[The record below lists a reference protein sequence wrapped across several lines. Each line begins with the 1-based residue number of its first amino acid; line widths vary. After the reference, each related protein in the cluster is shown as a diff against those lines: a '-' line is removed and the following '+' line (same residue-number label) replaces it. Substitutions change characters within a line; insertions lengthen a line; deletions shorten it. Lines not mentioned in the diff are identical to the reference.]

1 MQVEDSTLEKAV
13 FGVFRDQQLVAQ
25 QGLAF
30 SDLQDSWYQTG
41 LRTDD
46 LRDAVRVLLE
56 QEFITID
63 SRDGGML
70 LTLTQQGAQRATQ
83 FGIRLSRLRT
93 DPRVS
98 ACRRLLRARRRR
110 SPGANAEAAQ
120 QRRQSDAA

>member
-93 DPRVS
+93 DLRDTVT
-98 ACRRLLRARRRR
+98 LLRARRRR

>member
-1 MQVEDSTLEKAV
+1 MQMEDSTLEKAV

-93 DPRVS
+93 DLRDTVT
-98 ACRRLLRARRRR
+98 LLRARRRR

>member
-83 FGIRLSRLRT
+83 FGIRLGRLRT
-93 DPRVS
+93 DLRDTVT
-98 ACRRLLRARRRR
+98 LLRARRRR

>member
-13 FGVFRDQQLVAQ
+13 FGVFKDQKLVAE

-30 SDLQDSWYQTG
+30 CDLQDSWYQTG
-41 LRTDD
+41 LRTED

-56 QEFITID
+56 HEFITID

-70 LTLTQQGAQRATQ
+70 LTLTEQGAERASQ

-93 DPRVS
+93 DLRDTLT
-98 ACRRLLRARRRR
+98 LLVARRRR
-110 SPGANAEAAQ
+110 SPAMQGDAAQ
-120 QRRQSDAA
+120 QRRHSDAA

>member
-30 SDLQDSWYQTG
+30 RDLQDSWYQTG

-93 DPRVS
+93 DLRDTVT
-98 ACRRLLRARRRR
+98 LLRARRRR

>member
-30 SDLQDSWYQTG
+30 SDLQDTWYQTG

-56 QEFITID
+56 HEFITID

-93 DPRVS
+93 DLRDTVT
-98 ACRRLLRARRRR
+98 LLRARRRR

>member
-13 FGVFRDQQLVAQ
+13 FGVFRDRKLVAQ

-41 LRTDD
+41 LRTED

-56 QEFITID
+56 HEFITID

-70 LTLTQQGAQRATQ
+70 LTLTEQGAQRASQ
-83 FGIRLSRLRT
+83 FGIRLNRLREDLRDT
-93 DPRVS
+93 VT
-98 ACRRLLRARRRR
+98 LLLARRRR
-110 SPGANAEAAQ
+110 SPVATSDAAQ
-120 QRRQSDAA
+120 HRRQSDAA